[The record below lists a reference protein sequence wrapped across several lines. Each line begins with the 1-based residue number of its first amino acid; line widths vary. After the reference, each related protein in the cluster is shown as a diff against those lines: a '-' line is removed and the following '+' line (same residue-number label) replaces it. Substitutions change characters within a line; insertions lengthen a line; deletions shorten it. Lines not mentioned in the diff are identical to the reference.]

1 MGEPVRTALSAGR
14 FECFREIAAHLGGRG
29 NAYFVG
35 KPWGHVRLV
44 DDHRDFEVLG
54 GQNHGDGD
62 KAALGENDIR
72 AIALEEPPGLPIAL
86 QNPKGV
92 RKIFKVKVTAQLPR
106 GDAVVGNACI
116 FNEPALNSLVGADIA
131 DLVVRFL

>member
-1 MGEPVRTALSAGR
+1 M
-14 FECFREIAAHLGGRG
+14 
-29 NAYFVG
+29 
-35 KPWGHVRLV
+35 
-44 DDHRDFEVLG
+44 LG

-72 AIALEEPPGLPIAL
+72 AVALEEPSGLPIAL

-92 RKIFKVKVTAQLPR
+92 RKIFKVKVTAQLPG
-106 GDAVVGNACI
+106 GDAVVGNTCI
-116 FNEPALNSLVGADIA
+116 FNKPAFNSLVGADIA